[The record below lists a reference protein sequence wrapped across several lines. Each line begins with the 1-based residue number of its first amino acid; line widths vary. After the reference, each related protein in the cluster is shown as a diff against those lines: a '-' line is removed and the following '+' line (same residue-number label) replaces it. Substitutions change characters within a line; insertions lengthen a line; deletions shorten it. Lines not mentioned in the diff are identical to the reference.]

1 MKYRRFTKK
10 HVFIF
15 CSALV
20 VIMLI
25 AGAFWLSKNTKN
37 TSNKPNPTP
46 GSGKSASAAS
56 KEAEQKQQAKTQA
69 LNKKLTDAP
78 KDPKTRCEI
87 TYKFDAEQKRDE
99 QIEAENK
106 RHDAYI
112 KKFGDNRAEQYTHKQ
127 NLERIQKQ
135 FEKSLN
141 NMNCK

>member
-1 MKYRRFTKK
+1 MKYRRFTRK
-10 HVFIF
+10 HVVII
-15 CSALV
+15 CSALLV
-20 VIMLI
+20 TVLI
-25 AGAFWLSKNTKN
+25 AGVFWFSKNTKN
-37 TSNKPNPTP
+37 TNNKPNPTP

-69 LNKKLTDAP
+69 LNKKLAEAP

-87 TYKFDAEQKRDE
+87 IAKFSAEQKRDE
-99 QIEAENK
+99 QIDAENK
-106 RHDAYI
+106 RHDTYI
-112 KKFGDNRAEQYTHKQ
+112 NKFGDNRAEQYTHKQ